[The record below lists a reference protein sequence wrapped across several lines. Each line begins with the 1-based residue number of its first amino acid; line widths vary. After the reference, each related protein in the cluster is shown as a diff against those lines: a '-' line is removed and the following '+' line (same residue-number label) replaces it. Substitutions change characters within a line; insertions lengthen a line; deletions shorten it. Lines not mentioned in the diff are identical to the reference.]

1 MGNRQVDFDPLCLT
15 GTVGHFFLDPIC
27 SLKMDAKASIH
38 QKNCE
43 SCFSVPV
50 SLSGRRREKARDGGR
65 QEDKQKGRK
74 DRETG
79 RQKGKNKERRTIENE
94 LKLTKQKIETQKDS
108 SEK

>member
-1 MGNRQVDFDPLCLT
+1 MEREMSKNTKKMRTILKNVIKHTKENRT
-15 GTVGHFFLDPIC
+15 RE
-27 SLKMDAKASIH
+27 H

-43 SCFSVPV
+43 CCLSVPV

-79 RQKGKNKERRTIENE
+79 RQKGKNTIENE
-94 LKLTKQKIETQKDS
+94 LRLTKQKIETEKDS